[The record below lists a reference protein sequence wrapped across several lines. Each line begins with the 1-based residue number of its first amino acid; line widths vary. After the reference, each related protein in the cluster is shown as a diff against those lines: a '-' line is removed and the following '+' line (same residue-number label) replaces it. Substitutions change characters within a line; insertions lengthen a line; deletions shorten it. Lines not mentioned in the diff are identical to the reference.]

1 MKISSYLATLNT
13 KMKTKYTTRNF
24 IRCCLLAAGSVGC
37 ALNTNTAK
45 AATIA
50 NMKEITARITYYTAD
65 RKYGTRVACSKT
77 KRATEGVTVAAHPD
91 FKFGTEIYIPSL
103 SGKLGDGRF
112 LVQDRGTAVTSKK
125 AAKGRAYVFDIYVKT
140 HSKVQQFA
148 RNTPHFIKVY
158 VKKP

>member
-1 MKISSYLATLNT
+1 ME
-13 KMKTKYTTRNF
+13 TKYTTRNF

-45 AATIA
+45 AQAVE
-50 NMKEITARITYYTAD
+50 NSKQITARITYYTAD

-77 KRATEGVTVAAHPD
+77 KRATEGVTIAAHPD
-91 FKFGTEIYIPSL
+91 FKFGTEVYIPSL
-103 SGKLGDGRF
+103 AGKLGDGKF

-125 AAKGRAYVFDIYVKT
+125 ASKGRTYVFDIFVKT
-140 HSKVQQFA
+140 HAKVKQFA
-148 RNTPHFIKVY
+148 RNTPQYIKIY